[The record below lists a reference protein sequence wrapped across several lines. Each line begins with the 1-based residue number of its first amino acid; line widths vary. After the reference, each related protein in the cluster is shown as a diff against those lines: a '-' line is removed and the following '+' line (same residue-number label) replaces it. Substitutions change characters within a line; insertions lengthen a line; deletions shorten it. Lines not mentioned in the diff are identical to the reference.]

1 MGQDFDHV
9 YPEDRSFTLGG
20 EEFHWQPIWWRDFGA
35 MIDETVAKAAREEKE
50 AERKAAE
57 AKERGEE
64 PPEDDSSV
72 VDSYEEVIDRIVKY
86 LEPDEVDRF
95 RAVVNNPEKKT
106 SHLQLMMLRDWLQE
120 VTNKRPTE
128 LPSPSGAGRGSGA
141 PTLQAV

>member
-1 MGQDFDHV
+1 MGQNFDHV
-9 YPEDRSFTLGG
+9 HPEDRSFTLGG
-20 EEFHWQPIWWRDFGA
+20 EDFHWRPIWWRDFGA
-35 MIDETVAKAAREEKE
+35 MIDESIAEATRQEREAKRKEDEAKA
-50 AERKAAE
+50 
-57 AKERGEE
+57 RGEE
-64 PPEDDSSV
+64 PPEDDTSIV
-72 VDSYEEVIDRIVKY
+72 ESYEEVIDRIVKY

-95 RAVVNNPEKKT
+95 RALVDNREKQI